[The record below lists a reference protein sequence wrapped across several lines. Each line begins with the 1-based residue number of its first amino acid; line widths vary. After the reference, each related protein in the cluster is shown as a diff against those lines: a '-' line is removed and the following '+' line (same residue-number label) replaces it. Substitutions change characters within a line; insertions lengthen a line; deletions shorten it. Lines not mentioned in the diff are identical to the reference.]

1 MTLSESQYYVL
12 IHLIQNH
19 TTQFSRLFRRFTNAD
34 ELLHKL
40 RRGLNYKE
48 NRLINSGERGWRNG
62 AKLGGILG
70 IEALRDTSHTLRI
83 AAHIETSVWMP

>member
-1 MTLSESQYYVL
+1 MSLHNYTRK
-12 IHLIQNH
+12 HLKQNH
-19 TTQFSRLFRRFTNAD
+19 TTQFSRLFWGAEKAD

-40 RRGLNYKE
+40 LRGLNYKE
-48 NRLINSGERGWRNG
+48 NRLINPGESGWRNG
-62 AKLGGILG
+62 AKVGGILG